1 MRIIM
6 QGDRE
11 ERPAAHSILK
21 QEETL
26 CHRDALCGLHSV
38 FLCVTGACAL
48 ILRRG
53 YVEAVTQGEN
63 DGTRVV
69 VLSLNHL
76 HAAEVECAVACTLVE
91 EVAARQL
98 DVEATLEQV
107 FADAK

>member
-1 MRIIM
+1 M

-11 ERPAAHSILK
+11 ERPVAYSVLK
-21 QEETL
+21 QEEML

-48 ILRRG
+48 ILRRR
-53 YVEAVTQGEN
+53 YVEAIAQGED

-69 VLSLNHL
+69 VLGLGHL
-76 HAAEVECAVACTLVE
+76 HAAEVECAVACALVE
-91 EVAARQL
+91 EVVARQF
-98 DVEATLEQV
+98 DVEATLEKV